1 MACLGSQD
9 RASMHNEIL
18 FSGPHPPKKDLSD
31 RKVACISDLA
41 GTKKQETP
49 LQSKSKSNEAE
60 ATPQHDSTTHTNFD
74 FFPLFSNSDSNQS
87 WFDKSHG

>member
-1 MACLGSQD
+1 MASLGSQD
-9 RASMHNEIL
+9 RASMHNETL

-49 LQSKSKSNEAE
+49 LQSKSTEAE
-60 ATPQHDSTTHTNFD
+60 ATPQHHTHKLR
-74 FFPLFSNSDSNQS
+74 FFPLVVFQQ
-87 WFDKSHG
+87 